1 MPFIAGST
9 GPLDQRF
16 GPTLRVTRLIMSAA
30 KQISPIDEGATARL
44 DNDAESPE
52 RSLNHSES
60 AGLESS
66 PAVRRHLPDERRAL
80 THHFSIAGQEGYLT
94 VGVYEDG
101 LPGEI
106 FITMAKQGSTIS
118 GLMDAFATVVSLA
131 LQHGVPL
138 RVLCE
143 KLSHM
148 RFEPSGWSGNPKI
161 GYAKSL
167 MDYIARWLELR
178 FLTGDQ
184 GDLFKALA
192 MPVQPAI
199 EANSSDPVGAL
210 GDLIQM
216 GDAPACNICGSLMVR
231 SGTCYRCMTCGSTS
245 GCSWK
250 PSLPGPHGKRLQE
263 VSKKRTS
270 AHTDPKRTAHF
281 ATHIAVD

>member
-1 MPFIAGST
+1 M
-9 GPLDQRF
+9 
-16 GPTLRVTRLIMSAA
+16 PTLRGTRLLMSAA
-30 KQISPIDEGATARL
+30 RQISPIDEGATARS
-44 DNDAESPE
+44 DKDAESPE

-148 RFEPSGWSGNPKI
+148 RFEPSGWTGNPEI
-161 GYAKSL
+161 GFAKSL
-167 MDYIARWLELR
+167 CDYLFRWLELR
-178 FLTGDQ
+178 FLKGEQ
-184 GDLFKALA
+184 GKLFGTLPSAGVRSTVTPTKGNGHGTA
-192 MPVQPAI
+192 Q
-199 EANSSDPVGAL
+199 AL
-210 GDLIQM
+210 GDVVDL
-216 GDAPACNICGSLMVR
+216 GDAPPCVFCGSRMVR
-231 SGTCYRCMTCGSTS
+231 SGSCYRCLECGSTS
-245 GCSWK
+245 GCS
-250 PSLPGPHGKRLQE
+250 
-263 VSKKRTS
+263 
-270 AHTDPKRTAHF
+270 
-281 ATHIAVD
+281 

>member
-1 MPFIAGST
+1 MEIAGQSMCH
-9 GPLDQRF
+9 PN
-16 GPTLRVTRLIMSAA
+16 LREMRSDMAA
-30 KQISPIDEGATARL
+30 TNRITPIDESEVAA
-44 DNDAESPE
+44 N
-52 RSLNHSES
+52 ES
-60 AGLESS
+60 AASECSE
-66 PAVRRHLPDERRAL
+66 PTRAVRRHLPDERRAL

-178 FLTGDQ
+178 FLTGGQ
-184 GDLFKALA
+184 GELFKALP
-192 MPVQPAI
+192 MPVQAAI

-210 GDLIQM
+210 GELIQM

-231 SGTCYRCMTCGSTS
+231 SGSCYRCMTCGGTS
-245 GCSWK
+245 GCS
-250 PSLPGPHGKRLQE
+250 
-263 VSKKRTS
+263 
-270 AHTDPKRTAHF
+270 
-281 ATHIAVD
+281 

>member
-1 MPFIAGST
+1 M
-9 GPLDQRF
+9 
-16 GPTLRVTRLIMSAA
+16 AA
-30 KQISPIDEGATARL
+30 TSQMTPIDEDEIAT
-44 DNDAESPE
+44 NESVG
-52 RSLNHSES
+52 SES
-60 AGLESS
+60 SERIR
-66 PAVRRHLPDERRAL
+66 AVRRHLPDERRAL

-143 KLSHM
+143 KLSYM
-148 RFEPSGWSGNPKI
+148 RFEPSGWSGNAKI

-184 GDLFKALA
+184 GELFRALP
-192 MPVQPAI
+192 MPIQPARD
-199 EANSSDPVGAL
+199 ANGTDPVGAL
-210 GDLIQM
+210 GELIQM

-231 SGTCYRCMTCGSTS
+231 SGTCYRCMTCGGTS
-245 GCSWK
+245 GCS
-250 PSLPGPHGKRLQE
+250 
-263 VSKKRTS
+263 
-270 AHTDPKRTAHF
+270 
-281 ATHIAVD
+281 

>member
-1 MPFIAGST
+1 M
-9 GPLDQRF
+9 
-16 GPTLRVTRLIMSAA
+16 AA
-30 KQISPIDEGATARL
+30 TNRITPIDESEVAV
-44 DNDAESPE
+44 N
-52 RSLNHSES
+52 ES
-60 AGLESS
+60 AGSERSE
-66 PAVRRHLPDERRAL
+66 PTRAVRRHLPDERRAL

-138 RVLCE
+138 RVLCD

-184 GDLFKALA
+184 GELFKALP
-192 MPVQPAI
+192 MPIQPA
-199 EANSSDPVGAL
+199 EGC
-210 GDLIQM
+210 QWY
-216 GDAPACNICGSLMVR
+216 R
-231 SGTCYRCMTCGSTS
+231 SGWGTRRTYPDGRCA
-245 GCSWK
+245 
-250 PSLPGPHGKRLQE
+250 RLQHLRFADGAE
-263 VSKKRTS
+263 RNLLPLHDVRGYKRVFVARSPQPMTYNVGG
-270 AHTDPKRTAHF
+270 PIR
-281 ATHIAVD
+281 

>member
-1 MPFIAGST
+1 MPSIAG
-9 GPLDQRF
+9 PLGIAGQSMCHPGLREMRF
-16 GPTLRVTRLIMSAA
+16 DMAA
-30 KQISPIDEGATARL
+30 TDRITPIDESEVAV
-44 DNDAESPE
+44 N
-52 RSLNHSES
+52 ES
-60 AGLESS
+60 AGPECSE
-66 PAVRRHLPDERRAL
+66 PTRAVRRHLPDERRAL

-138 RVLCE
+138 SVLCD

-178 FLTGDQ
+178 FLAGDQ
-184 GDLFKALA
+184 GELFKALP
-192 MPVQPAI
+192 MRIQPALD
-199 EANSSDPVGAL
+199 ANSTDPVGAL
-210 GDLIQM
+210 GELIQM

-231 SGTCYRCMTCGSTS
+231 SGTCYRCGTCGSTS
-245 GCSWK
+245 GCS
-250 PSLPGPHGKRLQE
+250 
-263 VSKKRTS
+263 
-270 AHTDPKRTAHF
+270 
-281 ATHIAVD
+281 

>member
-1 MPFIAGST
+1 M
-9 GPLDQRF
+9 
-16 GPTLRVTRLIMSAA
+16 AA
-30 KQISPIDEGATARL
+30 TNRITPIDESEVAV
-44 DNDAESPE
+44 NESASSE
-52 RSLNHSES
+52 RSE
-60 AGLESS
+60 
-66 PAVRRHLPDERRAL
+66 PTRAVRRHLPDERRAL

-178 FLTGDQ
+178 FLNGDQ
-184 GDLFKALA
+184 GELFKALP
-192 MPVQPAI
+192 MPIQPAMD
-199 EANSSDPVGAL
+199 ANGSDPVGAL
-210 GDLIQM
+210 GEIIQM

-231 SGTCYRCMTCGSTS
+231 SGTCHRCMTCGSTS
-245 GCSWK
+245 GCS
-250 PSLPGPHGKRLQE
+250 
-263 VSKKRTS
+263 
-270 AHTDPKRTAHF
+270 
-281 ATHIAVD
+281 

>member
-1 MPFIAGST
+1 MPSIAG
-9 GPLDQRF
+9 
-16 GPTLRVTRLIMSAA
+16 RVGIAGQSMFHPSVQEMRLSMAA
-30 KQISPIDEGATARL
+30 TNRITPIDEGELAV
-44 DNDAESPE
+44 N
-52 RSLNHSES
+52 ES
-60 AGLESS
+60 AGSECSE
-66 PAVRRHLPDERRAL
+66 PMRAVRRHLPDERRAL

-138 RVLCE
+138 RVLCN
-143 KLSHM
+143 KLCHM

-184 GDLFKALA
+184 GELFKALP
-192 MPVQPAI
+192 MPVQPARD
-199 EANSSDPVGAL
+199 ANAADPVEAL
-210 GDLIQM
+210 GELIQM

-231 SGTCYRCMTCGSTS
+231 SGTCYRCGTCGSTS
-245 GCSWK
+245 GCS
-250 PSLPGPHGKRLQE
+250 
-263 VSKKRTS
+263 
-270 AHTDPKRTAHF
+270 
-281 ATHIAVD
+281 